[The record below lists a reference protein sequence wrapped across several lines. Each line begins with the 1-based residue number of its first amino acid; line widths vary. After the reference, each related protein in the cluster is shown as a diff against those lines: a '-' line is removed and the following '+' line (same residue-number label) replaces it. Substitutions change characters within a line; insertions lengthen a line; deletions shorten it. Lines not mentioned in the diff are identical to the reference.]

1 MGVQSYQ
8 ELIAWQKAI
17 DLGVVIYEATRA
29 FPREELFG
37 LTSQLRRASVSI
49 PSNIAEGQG
58 RHSANEFVRF
68 LHIAQ
73 GSLQEV
79 ETQLMIAKRLCYLN
93 EEQHRVLLVRCAEIA
108 RLLNGLV
115 RSIQS

>member
-17 DLGVVIYEATRA
+17 DLVVVIYEATRA

-37 LTSQLRRASVSI
+37 LTSQLRRACLSI

-79 ETQLMIAKRLCYLN
+79 ETQLTIAKRLCYLN
-93 EEQHRVLLVRCAEIA
+93 EEQHRVLLARCAEIA
-108 RLLNGLV
+108 RLLNGLI